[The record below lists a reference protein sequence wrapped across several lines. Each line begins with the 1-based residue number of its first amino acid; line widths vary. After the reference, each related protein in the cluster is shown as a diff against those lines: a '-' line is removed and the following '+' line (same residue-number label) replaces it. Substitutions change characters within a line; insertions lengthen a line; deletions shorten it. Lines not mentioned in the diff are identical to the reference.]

1 MTAKELKEILQEI
14 LSEMLQSI
22 FSENGFSYRK
32 SSCSFMRIIGD
43 FKQII
48 KFYFTPIRYSDDQS
62 IGHLSIR
69 IWLNSDVIEEK
80 ASTLIN
86 ATAKIDKIDVVANID
101 YGLITGKEAIIF
113 FPQSVLDLRE
123 LFRFKIIPS
132 MLNKVIPW
140 LDAKTKMI
148 TLVEDYFKEEKYMD
162 WSSSNEVALRI
173 IAICL
178 LMNDIITAKKIA
190 CKEFTKPNTGKK
202 YKKILQVLEDN
213 KQ

>member
-1 MTAKELKEILQEI
+1 MTAKELKEVLQEV
-14 LSEMLQSI
+14 LSDMLQSI
-22 FSENGFSYRK
+22 LRENGFSYRK
-32 SSCSFMRIIGD
+32 SSCSFIRNIGD

-80 ASTLIN
+80 ASKLIN

-101 YGLITGKEAIIF
+101 YGLIIGKEAAIF
-113 FPQSVLDLRE
+113 YPNSESDLRDI
-123 LFRFKIIPS
+123 FRTIIIPCMLNKIIPW
-132 MLNKVIPW
+132 LN
-140 LDAKTKMI
+140 AKTKMI
-148 TLVEDYFKEEKYMD
+148 TLVDDYFKEEKYMD

-190 CKEFTKPNTGKK
+190 CKEFTKPNTGIK
-202 YKKILQVLEDN
+202 YKKILQSLEND